1 MVDFWGTLLA
11 NVLSLDKGA
20 KSLIGYTV
28 TSDFFFDKISGLI
41 IKPLT
46 HFSDHC
52 QVVTN
57 ISISTDTK
65 VDFSHKTYYKW
76 KKLPNL
82 FHWNTSSTE
91 AYRAAFSSKE
101 MKAQVQNFLATSFTN
116 NSEGIEKANRTLTD
130 IMLDTAKHSLPMKRQ
145 KKYKTHKP
153 KKWFNKEC
161 EKARKMF
168 KKAAN
173 NANRNPLS
181 TDLNKEISEKLKE
194 FKKICKKQQSSF

>member
-1 MVDFWGTLLA
+1 M
-11 NVLSLDKGA
+11 
-20 KSLIGYTV
+20 
-28 TSDFFFDKISGLI
+28 I

-91 AYRAAFSSKE
+91 AYRAAFSSKK
-101 MKAQVQNFLATSFTN
+101 MKAQVQIFLATSFTD

-153 KKWFNKEC
+153 KNGLTRNVRKQ
-161 EKARKMF
+161 EKCLRRLQIMQIE
-168 KKAAN
+168 
-173 NANRNPLS
+173 
-181 TDLNKEISEKLKE
+181 TH
-194 FKKICKKQQSSF
+194 

>member
-1 MVDFWGTLLA
+1 M
-11 NVLSLDKGA
+11 
-20 KSLIGYTV
+20 
-28 TSDFFFDKISGLI
+28 I

-65 VDFSHKTYYKW
+65 VDSSHKTYYKW

-82 FHWNTSSTE
+82 FHWNKSSTE
-91 AYRAAFSSKE
+91 AYRAAFSTKE

-116 NSEGIEKANRTLTD
+116 NSEGIEKANRTLID

-145 KKYKTHKP
+145 KQYQAHKP
-153 KKWFNKEC
+153 KK
-161 EKARKMF
+161 MV
-168 KKAAN
+168 
-173 NANRNPLS
+173 
-181 TDLNKEISEKLKE
+181 
-194 FKKICKKQQSSF
+194 